1 MPQAALQIPIDHPC
15 FTGHFPGRP
24 IVPGVVQL
32 DAAQSIVEAA
42 QSTVEADSAL
52 RVRGIAVAKFHTP
65 ACPGDELMLDYA
77 FDKGAVRFE
86 IRCGE
91 RKIADGKFV
100 FDNEPLP
107 A

>member
-1 MPQAALQIPIDHPC
+1 MPQAALQIPLDHPC
-15 FTGHFPGRP
+15 FAGHFPGRP
-24 IVPGVVQL
+24 IVPGVVLL
-32 DAAQSIVEAA
+32 DAAQSIVE
-42 QSTVEADSAL
+42 TESAL
-52 RVRGIAVAKFHTP
+52 CVRGIAVAKFHSP

-91 RKIADGKFV
+91 RKIADGKFIV
-100 FDNEPLP
+100 DNELP